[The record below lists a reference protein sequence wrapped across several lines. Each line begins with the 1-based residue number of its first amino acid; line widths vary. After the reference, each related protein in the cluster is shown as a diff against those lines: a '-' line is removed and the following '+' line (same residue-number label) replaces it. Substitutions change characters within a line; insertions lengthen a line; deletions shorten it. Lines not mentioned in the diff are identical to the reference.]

1 MAELKGP
8 VQFIGSM
15 GNIRVYYNKTLKRY
29 IVSTKGGA
37 SKELIMNNPAFARQ
51 RENMAEFK
59 ACAYWSSL
67 LRKLLESV
75 DHLAVGYYFS
85 GFMKLAKAIQK
96 QDLEHEKGFRSLES
110 SKAANLLTTLCFNK
124 EHPFEDVFTQRFDV
138 GFSPDKKTITL
149 TLPGFCSKYQL
160 LWPRRY
166 QLYRLSLVIAE
177 LPDFEWNEIEMCYM
191 PRVAGL
197 VKKSVKVCTTW
208 KRESTEPEDIVLTA
222 SFAEPALSLPGTTV
236 IVALAVE
243 VSNGVG
249 VPASTS
255 IAGMGSMKIVDCF
268 TR

>member
-8 VQFIGSM
+8 IQFIGSL

-37 SKELIMNNPAFARQ
+37 SKELIMKNPAFARQ
-51 RENMAEFK
+51 RENMVEFK

-67 LRKLLESV
+67 LRKLLESI

-96 QDLEHEKGFRSLES
+96 QDIEHEKGFRSVES

-124 EHPFEDVFTQRFDV
+124 EHPFDDVFTQRFDV
-138 GFSPDKKTITL
+138 GFSSDKKTVTL
-149 TLPGFCSKYQL
+149 TLPGFCSKYQI
-160 LWPRRY
+160 LWPTRY
-166 QLYRLSLVIAE
+166 QFYRLSLVIAE
-177 LPDFEWNEIEMCYM
+177 LPDFEWNEMERRYM

-197 VKKSVKVCTTW
+197 VRLSVKTCTAW

-222 SFAEPALSLPGTTV
+222 SFAEPALSHPGTTV
-236 IVALAVE
+236 IVALGVE
-243 VSNGVG
+243 VAPGVNNL
-249 VPASTS
+249 ASTS
-255 IAGMGSMKIVDCF
+255 IAGMGTMKIVDCF
-268 TR
+268 T

>member
-59 ACAYWSSL
+59 ACAYWSSMLRQL
-67 LRKLLESV
+67 LDSL
-75 DHLAVGYYFS
+75 DHLAWGYYFS

-96 QDLEHEKGFRSLES
+96 QDIDHEKGFRSIES
-110 SKAANLLTTLCFNK
+110 SKAACLLTTLCFNK
-124 EHPFEDVFTQRFDV
+124 EHPFEDVFTQKFDV
-138 GFSPDKKTITL
+138 GFSSDHKTVTL

-160 LWPRRY
+160 LWPTRF
-166 QLYRLSLVIAE
+166 QLYRLSMVIAE
-177 LPDFEWNEIEMCYM
+177 LPDFEWNEMERCFK
-191 PRVAGL
+191 PRVEGMLKHTANVFTG
-197 VKKSVKVCTTW
+197 W
-208 KRESTEPEDIVLTA
+208 QRQSTDPEDIVLTA

-236 IVALAVE
+236 IVALGVE
-243 VSNGVG
+243 VSSGLG
-249 VPASTS
+249 ELAPTP
-255 IAGMGSMKIVDCF
+255 IAGMGTMKIVDCF
-268 TR
+268 T